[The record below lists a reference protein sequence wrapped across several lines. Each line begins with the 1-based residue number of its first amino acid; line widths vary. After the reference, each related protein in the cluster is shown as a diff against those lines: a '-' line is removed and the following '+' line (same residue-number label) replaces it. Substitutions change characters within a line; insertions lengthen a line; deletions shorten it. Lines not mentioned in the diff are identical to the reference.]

1 MQLALHRDRGPI
13 TASISPRLEM
23 GAYEALWLRDGAWF
37 TNIAEMFAAQ
47 PDALPSDF
55 VPPKEADRCATE
67 VLRIF
72 KDEGIDRF
80 GIRINHA
87 GDYPEKLRHAQHPVE
102 LLYYRGVWELTET
115 RCVAVVGARKP
126 SDDGV
131 ARARKLAKALAERGF
146 TVVSGVA
153 AGIDRATHEATLE
166 AGGPTIGVIG
176 TPLSDCYPKE
186 NRALQ
191 DRIAREYL
199 LISQVPVLRY
209 RQQRPPQNRYFFP
222 ERNITMSALTEATI
236 IVEASDTSGTLT
248 QARAALHQGRK
259 LFILNSCFE
268 RPGLT
273 WPERF
278 EKQGAVRVRD
288 FDDLWSALG

>member
-1 MQLALHRDRGPI
+1 MQLALHRDHGPI
-13 TASISPRLEM
+13 AAPISPRLEL
-23 GAYEALWLRDGAWF
+23 GAYEAMWLRNGAWF
-37 TNIAEMFAAQ
+37 TNIAETFASQ
-47 PDALPSDF
+47 PSALPSDF
-55 VPPKEADRCATE
+55 VSAAEATRCADE

-72 KDEGIDRF
+72 KETGVDRF

-87 GDYPEKLRHAQHPVE
+87 GDYPEKLRHAKHPIE
-102 LLYYRGVWELTET
+102 LLYYQGVWELTET
-115 RCVAVVGARKP
+115 RAVAVVGARKP
-126 SDDGV
+126 SPDGI
-131 ARARKLAKALAERGF
+131 ARAKKLAGALAKMNF
-146 TVVSGVA
+146 TVVSGLA
-153 AGIDRATHEATLE
+153 TGIDTTAHEAAIAE
-166 AGGPTIGVIG
+166 GGATIAVVG

-191 DRIAREYL
+191 DLIAKQHL

-209 RQQRPPQNRYFFP
+209 RQQKPPQNRYFFP

-236 IVEASDTSGTLT
+236 IVEASETSGTLT

-268 RPGLT
+268 RGLT
-273 WPERF
+273 WPARF
-278 EKQGAVRVRD
+278 EKQGAIRVRK